1 MQAVGIGPLLCQGI
15 CIRQPNVKIR
25 GNFEA
30 PSSAAICISPAHHED
45 SRPLPARQRV
55 QLRVADA
62 AAGGVQ
68 RPEVG
73 ARRRQLRRHRALVP
87 DGAAITGGSESLQH
101 LILGIVSCLFPGS
114 LSVVASSDPW
124 CLQDAT
130 ATRAF
135 TVLALLAAIV
145 GFILSVMVAFDIK
158 IPTWNGEGKE
168 TTLVTPVVCSLVE
181 TVALIPAVA
190 LWQRMVTG
198 YNEQCRQEMKINTFT
213 CIKTGSTFILAI
225 AAIPFAAVT
234 KRKELGKLQTGSHSQ
249 RKQARADRFRFALFL
264 SNALV
269 LTIFEDNVDEILSGI
284 ANKIDIDANGSDG
297 RNALHWACTLHRT
310 SICHVLLKK
319 GASISKKDRDGW
331 TPLHWAS
338 RVGNLDSVRL
348 LAKYGA
354 NLNVQ
359 DRWGTTPLM
368 LTVVGESK
376 IAAETLIEL
385 GASVDARNV
394 GDRPYTLHSITR
406 VLLSPVLRSPAI
418 VIVGGTPLH
427 QIGMVF
433 LNAGSNL
440 ALQDAQGM
448 TALHY
453 AAANGSV
460 NLLMNMLQQCD
471 SQLVEKPNK
480 FGEALSYLAVLH
492 SQPKILE
499 LVRNWREGNPIVAS
513 YEDDDDDDDE
523 VATGADSADDD
534 DGSDDDSEQ

>member
-1 MQAVGIGPLLCQGI
+1 
-15 CIRQPNVKIR
+15 
-25 GNFEA
+25 
-30 PSSAAICISPAHHED
+30 
-45 SRPLPARQRV
+45 
-55 QLRVADA
+55 
-62 AAGGVQ
+62 
-68 RPEVG
+68 
-73 ARRRQLRRHRALVP
+73 
-87 DGAAITGGSESLQH
+87 
-101 LILGIVSCLFPGS
+101 
-114 LSVVASSDPW
+114 
-124 CLQDAT
+124 
-130 ATRAF
+130 
-135 TVLALLAAIV
+135 
-145 GFILSVMVAFDIK
+145 
-158 IPTWNGEGKE
+158 
-168 TTLVTPVVCSLVE
+168 
-181 TVALIPAVA
+181 
-190 LWQRMVTG
+190 
-198 YNEQCRQEMKINTFT
+198 MKINTFT

-234 KRKELGKLQTGSHSQ
+234 YVLWRLSHSYYEA
-249 RKQARADRFRFALFL
+249 KRAGKIADGFTLA
-264 SNALV
+264 AK
-269 LTIFEDNVDEILSGI
+269 TDNVDEILSGI

-394 GDRPYTLHSITR
+394 FGQTPLM
-406 VLLSPVLRSPAI
+406 LCAE
-418 VIVGGTPLH
+418 GGTPLH

-471 SQLVEKPNK
+471 SQL

>member
-1 MQAVGIGPLLCQGI
+1 M
-15 CIRQPNVKIR
+15 KIR
-25 GNFEA
+25 VRFLLGNVCSFV
-30 PSSAAICISPAHHED
+30 SLVLLLAACSGQKW
-45 SRPLPARQRV
+45 AR
-55 QLRVADA
+55 DA
-62 AAGGVQ
+62 VNSVDIGLWFLTGTGV
-68 RPEVG
+68 RYKLIN
-73 ARRRQLRRHRALVP
+73 A
-87 DGAAITGGSESLQH
+87 GAAVDSVDVTSAGQTVTLYSH
-101 LILGIVSCLFPGS
+101 FCS
-114 LSVVASSDPW
+114 LSVVAASDPW

-135 TVLALLAAIV
+135 TVLALIAAIV
-145 GFILSVMVAFDIK
+145 SFILSVMVALDIK

-168 TTLVTPVVCSLVE
+168 ATLVTPVVCSLVE
-181 TVALIPAVA
+181 TVTLIPAVT
-190 LWQRMVTG
+190 LWRRMVTR
-198 YNEQCRQEMKINTFT
+198 YDEQCREEMKINTFT
-213 CIKTGSTFILAI
+213 CIKTGPTYTLTIV
-225 AAIPFAAVT
+225 AIPFAAVT
-234 KRKELGKLQTGSHSQ
+234 YVIWRLSHSYYEA
-249 RKQARADRFRFALFL
+249 KRAGKIADGFTLA
-264 SNALV
+264 AK
-269 LTIFEDNVDEILSGI
+269 TDNVDEILSGI

-338 RVGNLDSVRL
+338 RVGNLDIVHL

-376 IAAETLIEL
+376 VAAETLIEL
-385 GASVDARNV
+385 GACVDARNV
-394 GDRPYTLHSITR
+394 FGQTPLM
-406 VLLSPVLRSPAI
+406 LCAE
-418 VIVGGTPLH
+418 GGTPLH

-453 AAANGSV
+453 AAAHGSV
-460 NLLMNMLQQCD
+460 NLLMNMLQQCN
-471 SQLVEKPNK
+471 SELVDKPNK
-480 FGEALSYLAVLH
+480 FGETLSYLAVLH

-499 LVRNWREGNPIVAS
+499 LVKNWREGNPIVAAH
-513 YEDDDDDDDE
+513 DDEDE
-523 VATGADSADDD
+523 VATGTGRTTVRTIARTESSH
-534 DGSDDDSEQ
+534 GREVM